1 MQVVALI
8 HQENGIYGVSFPDFP
23 GCVTG
28 AEDIDTAMRKAAEV
42 LAFHAEGLADD
53 GPLPEVR
60 TLAQLQKDRDFRSDA
75 KSAAV
80 AFIPYMPPSRA
91 LRINITMDESLVSR
105 IDRAAADLGETR
117 SGFLAGAARKRLSE
131 TI

>member
-8 HQENGIYGVSFPDFP
+8 HQEDGIYGVSFPDFP

-75 KSAAV
+75 KGAAV